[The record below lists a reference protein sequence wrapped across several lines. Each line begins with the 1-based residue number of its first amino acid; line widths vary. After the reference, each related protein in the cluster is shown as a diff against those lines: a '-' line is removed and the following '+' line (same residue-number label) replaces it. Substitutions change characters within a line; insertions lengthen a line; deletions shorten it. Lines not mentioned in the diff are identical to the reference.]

1 MSRNPS
7 KSDLDSRSEQLNP
20 TSPRYYRD
28 RGYSR
33 EDANALAELTQQRHE
48 IQSSHQNKT
57 NKREH
62 D

>member
-1 MSRNPS
+1 MSHNPS

-20 TSPRYYRD
+20 NSPRYYRD

-33 EDANALAELTQQRHE
+33 EDANALAGLNRQRHE
-48 IQSSHQNKT
+48 IESSHQQKT
-57 NKREH
+57 NKLKH